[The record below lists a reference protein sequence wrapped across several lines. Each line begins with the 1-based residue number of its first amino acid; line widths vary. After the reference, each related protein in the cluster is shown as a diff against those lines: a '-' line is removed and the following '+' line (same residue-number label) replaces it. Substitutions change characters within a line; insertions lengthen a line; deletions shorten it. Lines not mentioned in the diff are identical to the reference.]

1 MIEILEVKTQKDI
14 KEFIDLPFKIYKSDK
29 YWIPPLKNDEKKMFS
44 PDTNPELG
52 YCDTQFWLAK
62 DNDKTVGRII
72 TMINNKY
79 NEKVN
84 KAYSRFF
91 KFECTNEEVGEQ
103 LLLFAEKWAKDKGAT
118 HIHGPLG
125 FSNLDNQGLLIEGY
139 EYLPSIASTYNKK
152 FYQNVFD
159 KLNYQKENDWVE
171 FILYPEQH
179 IEDRVLKLNE
189 TIKKRYNLIVNSFK
203 KNQELK
209 PYIPQVL
216 KVLNEAFAD
225 LPYVVPFDDKTGSYY
240 IEKYFS
246 LLNPNLVKIITNAEG
261 EAVAFIVGLPSLSKA
276 MQKANG
282 KLSPWGIYH
291 IFKAIKH
298 PKVVDLAL
306 TAVLPQL
313 QRQGVAAVLIT
324 ELQKELIRYGVK
336 EVETTGIFEINTQAI
351 QTWKNFKHIQ
361 HKRRRCYV
369 KEL

>member
-1 MIEILEVKTQKDI
+1 MIQVLEVKTEKDI
-14 KEFIDLPFKIYKSDK
+14 KEFIDFPFKIYKGDK
-29 YWIPPLKNDEKKMFS
+29 NWVPPLKNDEKKMFS
-44 PDTNPELG
+44 PHTNPELEF
-52 YCDTQFWLAK
+52 CDTQFWLAK
-62 DNDKTVGRII
+62 DNGKTVGRII
-72 TMINNKY
+72 TMINHKY

-84 KAYSRFF
+84 KAYARFF
-91 KFECTNEEVGEQ
+91 KFESINVEVGEQ
-103 LLLFAEKWAKDKGAT
+103 LLLFAENWAREKRST

-125 FSNLDNQGLLIEGY
+125 FSNLGNQGLLIEGF
-139 EYLPSIASTYNKK
+139 EYLPSIASTYNKV
-152 FYQNVFD
+152 FYKDIFD
-159 KLNYQKENDWVE
+159 KLEYQKENDWIE
-171 FILYPEQH
+171 FILYPEDC
-179 IEDRVLKLNE
+179 IDERILKLNE

-203 KNQELK
+203 KRKELQ
-209 PYIPQVL
+209 PFIPQVL
-216 KVLNEAFAD
+216 EVLNQAFAE
-225 LPYVVPFDDKTGSYY
+225 LPYVIPFDEKTGSYY

-246 LLNPNLVKIITNAEG
+246 LLNPNLIKIITNKDG
-261 EAVAFIVGLPSLSKA
+261 EAVAFIVGLPSLSRA

-282 KLSPWGIYH
+282 KLSPWGIYN
-291 IFKAIKH
+291 IFRAINH

-336 EVETTGIFEINTQAI
+336 EVETTGIFETNTQAV